1 MGDWGLMVWGGF
13 RGRLG
18 WVGVGWVEEEGGW
31 VGTVVLGGLMMMWA
45 SGGLCGGCSWV
56 GAGAWGPWR

>member
-1 MGDWGLMVWGGF
+1 MMMWGGF

-31 VGTVVLGGLMMMWA
+31 VGTGMLDRLLMMWA
-45 SGGLCGGCSWV
+45 SGGLSGGCRVV
-56 GAGAWGPWR
+56 GAGAWGP